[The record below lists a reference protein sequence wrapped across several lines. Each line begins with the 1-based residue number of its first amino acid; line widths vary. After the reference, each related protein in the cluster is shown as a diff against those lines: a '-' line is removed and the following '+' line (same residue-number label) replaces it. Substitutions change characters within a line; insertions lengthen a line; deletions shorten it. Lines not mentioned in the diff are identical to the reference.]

1 MSKKSKKNL
10 KKVHAKINNTPV
22 KTEATKKEES
32 KVANKKVNGD
42 EVEKLAEKL
51 TTESLKN
58 ASKKELKS
66 IIATAKKSGNKEL
79 VKKAKKAH
87 EEAKYAAS
95 KARIE
100 ARKARKKER
109 ADKLTGIQKAK
120 ASEPVKITLE
130 QRLKKQEERRNIA
143 RTRHIESI
151 TRRCKRMHLND
162 ADTKKVVDIAKKQW
176 DNATVYN
183 ITVVCDSVLKKKKE
197 LEKLVK
203 DCGIKSA
210 CITNSTAFF
219 KDVPASVVAK
229 LRDLV
234 GDVTFY
240 QYRSDSKS
248 PFEEAGIDMS
258 GNHNKHKKG
267 GDPHTIEC
275 SKNISVNFYNL
286 RKAKKK
292 AKETLEKNTYNFRHG
307 SKAEGRKLRR
317 GLKVKAKAVN
327 KKPTQVKEVKQKSA
341 KQAA

>member
-1 MSKKSKKNL
+1 MSKKNNKKNL
-10 KKVHAKINNTPV
+10 KKVQAKIGTTPV
-22 KTEATKKEES
+22 KAEAAKKEES
-32 KVANKKVNGD
+32 KA
-42 EVEKLAEKL
+42 AI
-51 TTESLKN
+51 KN
-58 ASKKELKS
+58 AE
-66 IIATAKKSGNKEL
+66 IAAAKDDVKAKK
-79 VKKAKKAH
+79 KAEKKAH

-95 KARIE
+95 KARVE
-100 ARKARKKER
+100 ARKARKKSIM
-109 ADKLTGIQKAK
+109 DKLIDSKKEK

-130 QRLKKQEERRNIA
+130 DRLKKQEERRNVA
-143 RTRHIESI
+143 MARHIASV

-162 ADTKKVVDIAKKQW
+162 ADTKKVIDIAKKQW

-219 KDVPASVVAK
+219 KNVPASVVAK

-234 GDVTFY
+234 GNATFY
-240 QYRSDSKS
+240 QYRSDDKS

-275 SKNISVNFYNL
+275 SKNASVNFYNL

-317 GLKVKAKAVN
+317 ELKVKAKAVN
-327 KKPTQVKEVKQKSA
+327 KKPTQVKEVKQKSV

>member
-1 MSKKSKKNL
+1 MSKKNNKKNL
-10 KKVHAKINNTPV
+10 KKVQAKIGTTPV
-22 KTEATKKEES
+22 KAEAAKKEES
-32 KVANKKVNGD
+32 KA
-42 EVEKLAEKL
+42 AI
-51 TTESLKN
+51 KN
-58 ASKKELKS
+58 AE
-66 IIATAKKSGNKEL
+66 IAAAKDDAKAKKRAE
-79 VKKAKKAH
+79 KKAH

-100 ARKARKKER
+100 ARKARKKSIM
-109 ADKLTGIQKAK
+109 DKLIDSKKEK

-130 QRLKKQEERRNIA
+130 DRLKKQEERRNVA
-143 RTRHIESI
+143 MARHIASI

-162 ADTKKVVDIAKKQW
+162 ADTKKVIDIAKKQW

-183 ITVVCDSVLKKKKE
+183 ITVVCDSILKKKKE

-219 KDVPASVVAK
+219 KNVPASVVAK

-234 GDVTFY
+234 GNATFY
-240 QYRSDSKS
+240 QYRSDDKS

-275 SKNISVNFYNL
+275 SKNASVNFYNL

-292 AKETLEKNTYNFRHG
+292 AKEMLEKDTYNFRHG

-317 GLKVKAKAVN
+317 ELKVKAKAVN
-327 KKPTQVKEVKQKSA
+327 KKPTQVKEIKQKTA

>member
-1 MSKKSKKNL
+1 MSKKNNKKNL
-10 KKVHAKINNTPV
+10 KKVQAKIGTTPV
-22 KTEATKKEES
+22 KAEAAKKEES
-32 KVANKKVNGD
+32 KA
-42 EVEKLAEKL
+42 AI
-51 TTESLKN
+51 KN
-58 ASKKELKS
+58 AE
-66 IIATAKKSGNKEL
+66 IAAAKDDAKAKK
-79 VKKAKKAH
+79 KAEKKAH

-100 ARKARKKER
+100 ARKARKKSIM
-109 ADKLTGIQKAK
+109 DKLIDSKKEK

-130 QRLKKQEERRNIA
+130 DRLKKQEERRNVA
-143 RTRHIESI
+143 MARHIASI

-162 ADTKKVVDIAKKQW
+162 ADTKKVIDIAKKQW

-183 ITVVCDSVLKKKKE
+183 ITVICDSILKKKKE

-234 GDVTFY
+234 GNATFY
-240 QYRSDSKS
+240 QYRSDDRS

-275 SKNISVNFYNL
+275 SKNASVNFYNL

-317 GLKVKAKAVN
+317 ELKVKAKAVN
-327 KKPTQVKEVKQKSA
+327 KKPTQVKEVKQKSV

>member
-10 KKVHAKINNTPV
+10 KKVHAKIDNTPV
-22 KTEATKKEES
+22 KTEGAKKEES
-32 KVANKKVNGD
+32 VAPTKN
-42 EVEKLAEKL
+42 
-51 TTESLKN
+51 TE
-58 ASKKELKS
+58 
-66 IIATAKKSGNKEL
+66 IAAAKDDVKAKK
-79 VKKAKKAH
+79 KAEKKAH

-109 ADKLTGIQKAK
+109 ADKLACIQKTK

-130 QRLKKQEERRNIA
+130 QRLKKQEERRNVA
-143 RTRHIESI
+143 RARHIESI

-286 RKAKKK
+286 RRAKKK
-292 AKETLEKNTYNFRHG
+292 AKETREKNTYNFRHG